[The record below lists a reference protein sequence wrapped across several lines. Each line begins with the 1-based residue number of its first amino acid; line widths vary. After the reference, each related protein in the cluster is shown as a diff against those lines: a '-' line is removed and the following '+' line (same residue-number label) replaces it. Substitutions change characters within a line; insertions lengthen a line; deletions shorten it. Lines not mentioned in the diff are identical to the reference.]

1 MNRIDTDAYLSQ
13 MHERHFESGH
23 HAEPVDP
30 DMELDAIRDEEAQN
44 E

>member
-13 MHERHFESGH
+13 MHERHFETSKII
-23 HAEPVDP
+23 EPTDP
-30 DMELDAIRDEEAQN
+30 DAYGDAIRDEEAQN